1 MTNLK
6 NNEGDKPVS
15 LGGELIIPVLAIVFT
30 LYYFSTVMD
39 SPWTAQVNAF
49 LVGSVLI
56 TVILIYFVTV
66 ARRVIKKEA
75 DLKLGKLLEPYSIL
89 PTKLIYIG
97 LIIAYLIGIEW
108 LGFTLPT
115 FLFLASSMMLLN
127 EGKNKIFT
135 LILAAVLSLIG
146 YGVFIVAFE
155 TRFPVGF
162 FEKFMKSVM

>member
-1 MTNLK
+1 MTNPDNTK
-6 NNEGDKPVS
+6 GEKPVP
-15 LGGELIIPVLAIVFT
+15 LGGELIIPVLALAFT
-30 LYYFSTVMD
+30 AYYFSTIID

-49 LVGSVLI
+49 LVGSILI

-66 ARRVIKKEA
+66 ALRVIRKQA

-97 LIIAYLIGIEW
+97 LIIGYLIAIEW
-108 LGFTLPT
+108 FGFTLST

-127 EGKNKIFT
+127 EGKNKRFT
-135 LILAAVLSLIG
+135 IALAAILSLIG

-155 TRFPVGF
+155 TRFPDGF